1 MRETTKAFE
10 IRRERGDFQRYL
22 VGKGIDIG
30 AGDDS
35 LYILNGSV
43 RSYDKRDGNAQFMA
57 EIADA
62 TYDFVYSSHCLEHM
76 PDVQLALR
84 NWVRIIKPGGI
95 LYVVVPD
102 FELYEKGMWP
112 SRFNQDHKASFSIT
126 RLPVDRATHYTMHD
140 LVMWLDLELGVSTLE
155 LRLEDFGFDR
165 TRFALDQTMAEH
177 GWAQEQICLIG
188 YKRK

>member
-1 MRETTKAFE
+1 
-10 IRRERGDFQRYL
+10 
-22 VGKGIDIG
+22 
-30 AGDDS
+30 
-35 LYILNGSV
+35 
-43 RSYDKRDGNAQFMA
+43 
-57 EIADA
+57 
-62 TYDFVYSSHCLEHM
+62 
-76 PDVQLALR
+76 
-84 NWVRIIKPGGI
+84 
-95 LYVVVPD
+95 VVPD

-126 RLPVDRATHYTMHD
+126 RLPVDRATHYTLHD

-155 LRLEDFGFDR
+155 LRLEDAGFDR

>member
-1 MRETTKAFE
+1 MRETSKAFE

-62 TYDFVYSSHCLEHM
+62 SYDFVYSSHCLEHIA
-76 PDVQLALR
+76 DVQLALR

-95 LYVVVPD
+95 LYIVVPD

>member
-1 MRETTKAFE
+1 MRETTKAFDL
-10 IRRERGDFQRYL
+10 RRERGDFQRYL
-22 VGKGIDIG
+22 IGKGIDIG

-126 RLPVDRATHYTMHD
+126 RLPVDRATHYTLHD

-155 LRLEDFGFDR
+155 LRLEDAGFDR

>member
-22 VGKGIDIG
+22 IGKGIDIG

>member
-1 MRETTKAFE
+1 MRETSKAFE

-112 SRFNQDHKASFSIT
+112 SRFNQDHKASFSIA

-155 LRLEDFGFDR
+155 LRLEDAGFDR

-188 YKRK
+188 YNRK

>member
-1 MRETTKAFE
+1 MRETSKAFE

-22 VGKGIDIG
+22 IGKGIDIG

>member
-22 VGKGIDIG
+22 IGKGIDIG

-112 SRFNQDHKASFSIT
+112 SRFNADHKASFSIT

>member
-62 TYDFVYSSHCLEHM
+62 SYDFVYSSHCLEHIA
-76 PDVQLALR
+76 DVQLALR

-95 LYVVVPD
+95 LYIVVPD

-112 SRFNQDHKASFSIT
+112 SRFNADHKASFSIA
-126 RLPVDRATHYTMHD
+126 RLPVDRRTHYTMHD

-155 LRLEDFGFDR
+155 LRLEDAGFDR

>member
-22 VGKGIDIG
+22 IGKGIDIG

-95 LYVVVPD
+95 LYIVVPD

-126 RLPVDRATHYTMHD
+126 RLPVDRATHYTLHD